1 MDMLSEIHV
10 KTQIECPI
18 FLVVYLLPLRWW
30 RCRIYIGPDLNE
42 IKGREPG
49 SCKIFLDLTRFSRI
63 NAKNGQTWQA
73 CQRSKV
79 VQKGP
84 KMTKMVNLSVFL
96 AFGIIIGPSGLFW
109 TISTKI

>member
-84 KMTKMVNLSVFL
+84 KATKMVNNSVFDHL
-96 AFGIIIGPSGLFW
+96 GPFW
-109 TISTKI
+109 AHLDPTEPSQT